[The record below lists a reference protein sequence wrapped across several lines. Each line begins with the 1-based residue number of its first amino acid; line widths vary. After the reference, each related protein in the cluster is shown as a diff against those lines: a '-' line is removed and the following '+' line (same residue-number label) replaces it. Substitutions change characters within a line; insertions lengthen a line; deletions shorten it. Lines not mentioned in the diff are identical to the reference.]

1 MTLILGLET
10 SCDETAAAIVR
21 DGQIVLS
28 NVVATQHDLHQRY
41 RGVVPEIASRA
52 HLQNINPVIQESL
65 DRAAITLNDLDAIAV
80 GHRPGLIGSLL
91 VGVSAA
97 KTIAWATDIPLIG
110 IDHVQA
116 HLHAATLTDPPTSNK
131 PAPQIDP
138 PSWRGNSITGNPKSD
153 FSVTSNP
160 QPGNPQPPPTA
171 SSNAAPN
178 TPSQNKGSGVVSKE
192 IQTTK
197 STPDPLINSGAQ
209 NKAPGTFTPADAPAK
224 LTFPALGLVVSGG
237 HTSLYAMNSP
247 TDLTLIGAT
256 IDDAVGEAYDKAA
269 VILNLGYPG
278 GPKLDKLAQQ
288 GDPTQH
294 DLPRS
299 MLAKDSLDFS
309 FSGLKTAVL
318 YTVRGHPKGRGA
330 AAKFQ
335 RSIDDLNEQQ
345 ITNIAAAFQA
355 AAIDAIIKKLKRAV
369 QHMTDQGTPP
379 QSLVIGGGVSANS
392 LLRTRATELGEQL
405 NITVRIPAFAYC
417 LDNAAM
423 IAGLAHTH
431 YQAHN
436 FANLDLPAIA
446 SGSV

>member
-10 SCDETAAAIVR
+10 SCDETAGSVVR

-28 NVVATQHDLHQRY
+28 NVVAAQHELHERY

-52 HLQNINPVIQESL
+52 HLQNINPVVHETLKQAGVTL
-65 DRAAITLNDLDAIAV
+65 DDLDAIAV

-97 KTIAWATDIPLIG
+97 KTLAWAANKPLVG
-110 IDHVQA
+110 VDHVRA
-116 HLHAATLTDPPTSNK
+116 HLHAATLS
-131 PAPQIDP
+131 PAM
-138 PSWRGNSITGNPKSD
+138 G
-153 FSVTSNP
+153 
-160 QPGNPQPPPTA
+160 
-171 SSNAAPN
+171 
-178 TPSQNKGSGVVSKE
+178 
-192 IQTTK
+192 
-197 STPDPLINSGAQ
+197 PDPLSIDPQ
-209 NKAPGTFTPADAPAK
+209 TTPSP

-237 HTSLYAMNSP
+237 HTSLYQMTSP
-247 TDLTLIGAT
+247 TDLTLLGST

-269 VILNLGYPG
+269 VILNVGYPG

-288 GDPTQH
+288 GNPTAH

-299 MLAKDSLDFS
+299 MLGKDSLDFS

-330 AAKFQ
+330 AAKFE
-335 RSIDDLNEQQ
+335 RSIDDLTESQVADV
-345 ITNIAAAFQA
+345 AASFQA
-355 AAIDAIIKKLKRAV
+355 AAVDAVIKKLKRAV
-369 QHMTDQGTPP
+369 QYMASQDNAPR
-379 QSLVIGGGVSANS
+379 SLVIGGGVSANS
-392 LLRTRATELGEQL
+392 LLRTRVAELGEQL
-405 NITVRIPAFAYC
+405 QITVRIPAFAYC

-431 YQAHN
+431 YLTDD
-436 FANLDLPAIA
+436 FADLDLPAIA